1 MYDSISLFSGAMG
14 LDLGLEKAGIN
25 FKLCQDYDVSCYETM
40 LVNNRP
46 GMTGD
51 IREIDSGTILKKAGL
66 KKGEAF
72 LLCGGPPCQPF
83 STAGKRMGINDPRGS
98 LFMDFVRMVDE
109 TRPRFVIFENVKGLT
124 SIAVDKGGKPGGV
137 LEIIVSE
144 LEKLGY
150 STVHSLLDAVYFGVP
165 QFRERM
171 IIIGSR
177 DHEAIFLP
185 APTHFQQHQ
194 NKEMRWVTLG
204 ETIRDLED
212 NPGPCTHFS
221 EERLKYLRMIPE
233 GGNWR
238 DLPANIQPAAMGG
251 AWKSG
256 GGKVGFFRRLSY
268 SQPSPTV
275 VTSPVQKATMMCH
288 PIKDRPLSVR
298 EYARIQQFP
307 ENWTITGTI
316 TNQYKQIG
324 NAVPVGLAEAV
335 GKAVIAAANGT
346 STIKTKRNR
355 GTSVHNNLFHLEGG
369 NSNGNQ

>member
-14 LDLGLEKAGIN
+14 LDLGLEKAGIT
-25 FKLCQDYDVSCYETM
+25 FKLCQDFDLSCYETM

-51 IREIDSGTILKKAGL
+51 IRKIKSGTILEKAHL

-83 STAGKRMGINDPRGS
+83 STAGKRLGINDPRGS
-98 LFMDFVRMVDE
+98 LFMDYVRMVDE
-109 TRPRFVIFENVKGLT
+109 TRPRFFVFENVKGLT
-124 SIAVDKGGKPGGV
+124 SISVDEGGAPGGV
-137 LEIIVSE
+137 LEIIITE

-150 STVHSLLDAVYFGVP
+150 STVYSLLDAVYYGVP

-177 DHEAIFLP
+177 DHEDIFLP
-185 APTHFQQHQ
+185 EPSHFQRHQ
-194 NKEMRWVTLG
+194 NPDMRWKTL
-204 ETIRDLED
+204 ESTILDLED
-212 NPGPCTHFS
+212 QPGPCMHFS
-221 EERLKYLRMIPE
+221 EDRLKYLRMVPE

-238 DLPANIQPAAMGG
+238 DLPPEIQPIAMGG

-256 GGKVGFFRRLSY
+256 GGKVGFYRRLAY
-268 SQPSPTV
+268 NQPSPTI

-288 PIKDRPLSVR
+288 PTKDRPLSVK

-307 ENWTITGTI
+307 EDWIITGTI
-316 TNQYKQIG
+316 TNKYRQIG
-324 NAVPVGLAEAV
+324 NAVPIGLAEAV
-335 GKAVIAAANGT
+335 GKAVIATANGD
-346 STIKTKRNR
+346 STVKTKRTR
-355 GTSVHNNLFHLEGG
+355 GTSIHNHFFHSEGG
-369 NSNGNQ
+369 NQYGN